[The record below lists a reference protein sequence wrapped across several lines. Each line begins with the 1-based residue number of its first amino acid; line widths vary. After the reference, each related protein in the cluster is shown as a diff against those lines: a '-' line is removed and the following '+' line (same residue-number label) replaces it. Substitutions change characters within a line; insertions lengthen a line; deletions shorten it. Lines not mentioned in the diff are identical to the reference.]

1 MKNEETPNGFFFG
14 VMIGAVLGG
23 VAALL
28 FAPSS
33 GKKLRRKISDK
44 AEDLYEDAQGYY
56 ETGKDKAEKLY
67 REGKEKVSGIVED
80 AKKIVMS

>member
-44 AEDLYEDAQGYY
+44 AEDLYEDAQDYY